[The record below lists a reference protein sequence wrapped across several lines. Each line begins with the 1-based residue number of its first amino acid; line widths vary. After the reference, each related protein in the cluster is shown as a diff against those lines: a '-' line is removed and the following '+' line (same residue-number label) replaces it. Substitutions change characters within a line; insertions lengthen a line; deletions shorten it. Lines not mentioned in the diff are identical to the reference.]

1 MYNHQPKFR
10 DKPLVLIVED
20 DKTNVQV
27 LGSILSKENYD
38 IAVAF
43 DGSSAIKMM
52 EQHIPDLIL
61 LDVLMPDMDGYA
73 VCRKIRNS
81 DRYRNVP
88 VIFLTAKAEE
98 ADIVNGFENG
108 GVDYLTKPFHA
119 GELLARVKTHLELKR
134 AREELYELTI
144 IDELTGLYN
153 RRHITNQLDH
163 EVHRAGRYNL
173 NFCLS
178 LLDLDD
184 FKKVNDTLGHP
195 VGDLALK
202 RFAVL
207 AQKCIRKTD
216 ILGRVG
222 GEEFCLI
229 LPETTLAEGSIVME
243 RIRKT
248 VEDQSSDSRIGVPYF
263 TVSIGMTSKK
273 GEIKDMMQPEEYL
286 KRADQAMYKAKK
298 AGKNRVIVVELQG

>member
-1 MYNHQPKFR
+1 MFSHQPKFR
-10 DKPLVLIVED
+10 DKPLILIVED

-27 LGSILSKENYD
+27 LGNILSRENFD

-43 DGSSAIKMM
+43 DGPSALKMM

-61 LDVLMPDMDGYA
+61 LDVLMPEMDGYTL
-73 VCRKIRNS
+73 CRKIRAS

-98 ADIVNGFENG
+98 SDIVTGFENG

-119 GELLARVKTHLELKR
+119 GELLARVRTHLELKR

-153 RRHITNQLDH
+153 RRHIVNQLDH
-163 EVHRAGRYNL
+163 EVHRASRYNL
-173 NFCLS
+173 HFCLA

-184 FKKVNDTLGHP
+184 FKRVNDTLGHP
-195 VGDLALK
+195 VGDMALK

-229 LPETTLAEGSIVME
+229 LPETVADEGLIVME

-248 VEDQSSDSRIGVPYF
+248 VEDQSSDSRLGVPFF
-263 TVSIGMTSKK
+263 TVSIGMTAKK
-273 GEIKDMMQPEEYL
+273 GESAGKAQPEEYL
-286 KRADQAMYKAKK
+286 KQADTAMYKAKK
-298 AGKNRVIVVELQG
+298 AGKNRVVSSDFKE